1 MSRCL
6 FVRLSSSDTC
16 YFGLHVYACHIVYRN
31 SNHHT
36 GLFHRTKLNCGN
48 KKNEREKDDFV
59 HPFCFN
65 EQNDKQRE
73 REQWM
78 SMLSEKEREKRT

>member
-48 KKNEREKDDFV
+48 KKNEREKD
-59 HPFCFN
+59 

-78 SMLSEKEREKRT
+78 SIICML